1 MNTTIT
7 VIGLVAAVLSA
18 VGAIGA
24 WRAASQAN
32 SASTQANAAAV
43 AVAAIETERR
53 HVELTPQLRLEL
65 ESEDDVSAILRVA
78 IDGPDDLGQIDALS
92 VRIRHEIP
100 NRADLSRDVGT
111 TIPPEEIAAQILG
124 AAEVPLRHGWRES

>member
-1 MNTTIT
+1 VNTTIT